1 MAHSSWV
8 CRWRVILGLKE
19 RTAYAWMYLRFAK
32 YFILR
37 HSIYY
42 TYYKGKRTVWRVASG
57 NSQKHSAENAPKP
70 TVEKNKTDCQALK
83 ESEEQY
89 RSLFKHMLNGFA
101 YCKILNNEK
110 GGPADFVYL
119 EVNDS
124 FEKLTGLKKSEV
136 IEKKVTELFP
146 NIREL
151 NPGLI
156 ETYGRVAETGKSEQF
171 ELYFK
176 PLENWLAITA
186 YSPKKGYF
194 VAVFDNITEQKQ
206 VSQRLEEHSQ
216 GLELTVAARTQE
228 LTEMHDRLLK
238 AERFAAIG
246 ELAGMVG
253 HDLRNPLTSI
263 KNAAYYLN
271 RKRGTLMDVK
281 EKSMFEI
288 IDKSVEHANKIINN
302 LLDYSKEISLEIEE
316 CTPKSL
322 IDYVLLMTQIPKNIR
337 IHDQTQDQ
345 PTMWVDSN
353 KMERVFIN
361 LIKNAIDA
369 MPQGGKLEIGSH
381 QKGENVD
388 FTFADTGTG
397 MTEQTKAKI
406 FMPLFT
412 TKAQG
417 MGFGLA
423 ICKRIVEAH
432 GGKISAESI
441 LGKGTTFTITLPIE
455 QELKVQGQEVI
466 AAEESPIQNS
476 I

>member
-1 MAHSSWV
+1 
-8 CRWRVILGLKE
+8 
-19 RTAYAWMYLRFAK
+19 MYSEFVK

-37 HSIYY
+37 YSIYDIV
-42 TYYKGKRTVWRVASG
+42 TNGKGVNSVASG
-57 NSQKHSAENAPKP
+57 NSRKHSAEDAAKIAA
-70 TVEKNKTDCQALK
+70 EKEKTDCQALK

-89 RSLFKHMLNGFA
+89 RSLFEHMLNGFA
-101 YCKILNNEK
+101 YCKILNDEK
-110 GGPADFVYL
+110 GNAEDFVYL
-119 EVNDS
+119 EVNDA
-124 FEKLTGLKKSEV
+124 FEKLTGLVKSKV
-136 IEKKVTELFP
+136 VGKRVTEVFP
-146 NIREL
+146 NIKEL
-151 NPGLI
+151 NPEVI
-156 ETYGRVAETGKSEQF
+156 ETYGRVAKTGKSEQF

-176 PLENWLAITA
+176 PLERWLAITA
-186 YSPKKGYF
+186 YRPKLGYF
-194 VAVFDNITEQKQ
+194 VAVFDDATEQKQ
-206 VSQRLEEHSQ
+206 SSQRLAEHSQ

-228 LTEMHDRLLK
+228 LTEMHERLLK

-263 KNAAYYLN
+263 KNAVYYLN
-271 RKRGTLMDVK
+271 RKRGTLMDAK

-288 IDKSVEHANKIINN
+288 VDKSVEHANKIINN

-322 IDYVLLMTQIPKNIR
+322 IDYVLLMTQNPDNIK

-353 KMERVFIN
+353 KLERVFIN

-369 MPQGGKLEIGSH
+369 MPQGGKLEISSN
-381 QKGENVD
+381 QMGENVD
-388 FTFADTGTG
+388 FTFTDTGTG

-423 ICKRIVEAH
+423 ICKRIIEAH

-441 LGKGTTFTITLPIE
+441 LGKGTTFTITLPTE
-455 QELKVQGQEVI
+455 QELKAQEPE
-466 AAEESPIQNS
+466 ASSTEESLVQDDCR
-476 I
+476 

>member
-1 MAHSSWV
+1 
-8 CRWRVILGLKE
+8 
-19 RTAYAWMYLRFAK
+19 
-32 YFILR
+32 
-37 HSIYY
+37 
-42 TYYKGKRTVWRVASG
+42 
-57 NSQKHSAENAPKP
+57 
-70 TVEKNKTDCQALK
+70 
-83 ESEEQY
+83 
-89 RSLFKHMLNGFA
+89 
-101 YCKILNNEK
+101 
-110 GGPADFVYL
+110 
-119 EVNDS
+119 
-124 FEKLTGLKKSEV
+124 
-136 IEKKVTELFP
+136 
-146 NIREL
+146 
-151 NPGLI
+151 
-156 ETYGRVAETGKSEQF
+156 
-171 ELYFK
+171 
-176 PLENWLAITA
+176 
-186 YSPKKGYF
+186 
-194 VAVFDNITEQKQ
+194 
-206 VSQRLEEHSQ
+206 
-216 GLELTVAARTQE
+216 
-228 LTEMHDRLLK
+228 
-238 AERFAAIG
+238 
-246 ELAGMVG
+246 
-253 HDLRNPLTSI
+253 
-263 KNAAYYLN
+263 
-271 RKRGTLMDVK
+271 
-281 EKSMFEI
+281 MFEI

-322 IDYVLLMTQIPKNIR
+322 IDYVLLMTQIPQNVR

-369 MPQGGKLEIGSH
+369 MPQGGKLEVSSH

-455 QELKVQGQEVI
+455 QELKVQGQAAI
-466 AAEESPIQNS
+466 AAEESPFQDS